1 MITKFTFFSAVL
13 AIAMIPPISGQY
25 TQDSQIKPD
34 MKQHDVSNMMG
45 KPTVDATVE
54 GLHMK
59 IWLTTQEQGKAM
71 LKVKPDQMKGMN
83 DSSMA
88 MDSKMIGTHHI
99 VLGVTGDSLGKETAN
114 ASAKVL
120 IVSPSKKSSTV
131 DLKPA
136 KGFFGGDLTLDEKG
150 EYEITVSVNVDGS
163 SKSKEFQY
171 AVK

>member
-1 MITKFTFFSAVL
+1 MITKITFFSAVL

-25 TQDSQIKPD
+25 MQDTQIKPE
-34 MKQHDVSNMMG
+34 MKQQDVSNMMG

-59 IWLTTQEQGKAM
+59 VWLTTQEQGKAM
-71 LKVKPDQMKGMN
+71 LKVKPDNMKGMN

-88 MDSKMIGTHHI
+88 MDNDMQGMKREGMEADSKMTGTHHM
-99 VLGVTGDSLGKETAN
+99 VLGLTGDSLGKGIAN

-150 EYEITVSVNVDGS
+150 EYEIT
-163 SKSKEFQY
+163 
-171 AVK
+171 